1 MDTFPRL
8 DREKWRDGMLT
19 YCGQDDEVNSTS
31 TVRGLSCSPCAKRCH
46 SSLPGRDDKHRLL
59 PFSDDFRIG
68 LLGPAAVAFSRALKA
83 RVRKLVL
90 DATEMRQATKVR
102 HSNVGSNQENQS
114 PRGAVFLC
122 RLDRIDIITL
132 YPRSV
137 CAEAEERARVLKWC
151 YGVTEVIKLGAIL
164 RQIHDFHSLR

>member
-1 MDTFPRL
+1 
-8 DREKWRDGMLT
+8 MLT

-59 PFSDDFRIG
+59 PFSDDFRMG

-114 PRGAVFLC
+114 PPGAVFLC
-122 RLDRIDIITL
+122 WLDRIDIIPFIRVQCAL
-132 YPRSV
+132 KPRNGQGS
-137 CAEAEERARVLKWC
+137 
-151 YGVTEVIKLGAIL
+151 
-164 RQIHDFHSLR
+164 